1 MSMVRYTRDTLPEPT
16 AADIERLQKVAQMPD
31 EDIDF
36 SDIPPLDEEFW
47 QHAQRFHELYRP
59 RKTQITAK
67 IDADVVAWLKSG
79 GKGYQ
84 TRINAILRQAM
95 LEQLAVKK

>member
-1 MSMVRYTRDTLPEPT
+1 MAIVRYRPDQIPPVST
-16 AADIERLQKVAQMPD
+16 AEAERIRAIKD

-36 SDIPPLDEEFW
+36 SDIPPLDEDFW
-47 QHAQRFHELYRP
+47 QHAKRFHELYRP

-95 LEQLAVKK
+95 LQQLAKEE